1 MTQSKKTSPKVAVYI
16 LAFMAVIFTSVGGGF
31 LYFTNDFVKNSVAV
45 TGTVI
50 DVSVSYSDN
59 STTYKPTISY
69 VDAEGNKQ
77 TGRTFLS
84 SSGYNFSRGSKVDI
98 LYDIRTPSDIRI
110 DSWFALWGFPMIFLG
125 VGLLLAFIAMIVALS
140 IKKRGPKAARSGG
153 KPSVTYGYNSN
164 EPEEDRAPTVRRG

>member
-1 MTQSKKTSPKVAVYI
+1 MMKSKKASPKVAVYI

-50 DVSVSYSDN
+50 GVSVSYSDN

-84 SSGYNFSRGSKVDI
+84 SSGYNFPRGSKIDI
-98 LYDIRTPSDIRI
+98 LYDTRTPSDIRI

-125 VGLLLAFIAMIVALS
+125 VGLLLAFIAVFVALS
-140 IKKRGPKAARSGG
+140 IKKRKQVSAPKTAKPKA
-153 KPSVTYGYNSN
+153 TYGYSSN
-164 EPEEDRAPTVRRG
+164 RPEEDHAPTVRRR